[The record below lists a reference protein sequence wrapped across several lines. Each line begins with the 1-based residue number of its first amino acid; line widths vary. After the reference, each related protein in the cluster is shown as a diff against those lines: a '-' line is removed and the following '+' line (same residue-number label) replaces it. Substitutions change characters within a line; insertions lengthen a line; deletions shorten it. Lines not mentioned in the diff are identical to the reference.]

1 MKPEYIGVGNFDED
15 HYVYA
20 LCNCPVTEGW
30 AIKFNKILDGKPH
43 RYSCVCENC
52 GTEVG
57 VFAKSYG
64 PEYYTEVKNDH
75 NTGAPDNTGDNDPDN
90 TSLEVES

>member
-20 LCNCPVTEGW
+20 VCKCPVTEGW

-43 RYSCVCENC
+43 RYSCVCEEC

-64 PEYYTEVKNDH
+64 PEYYSKTFNKGETKWKN
-75 NTGAPDNTGDNDPDN
+75 
-90 TSLEVES
+90 

>member
-15 HYVYA
+15 RYVYA
-20 LCNCPVTEGW
+20 LCDCPVTEGW

-57 VFAKSYG
+57 VYAKSYG
-64 PEYYTEVKNDH
+64 KEILTVKHDLD
-75 NTGAPDNTGDNDPDN
+75 TGTPDNTGNNDPDG
-90 TSLEVES
+90 SAVEVES